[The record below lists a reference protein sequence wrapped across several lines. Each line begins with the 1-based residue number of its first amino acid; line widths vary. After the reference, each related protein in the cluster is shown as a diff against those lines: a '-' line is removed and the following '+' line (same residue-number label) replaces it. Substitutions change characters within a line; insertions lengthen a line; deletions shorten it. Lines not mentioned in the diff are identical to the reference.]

1 MVNLTMFVVFNFTEI
16 ARPMPRKKTAAK
28 THPSVSPKD
37 SAVDAAL
44 RLAAVMPWDMVSM
57 ADIAGEAGMDLAVLH
72 DLFDDRADILAV
84 YGKRIDRKVLAVFSA
99 PDATLSEKDRL
110 FDILMERFDVL
121 KPDRKAVLSILDS
134 FRRDPKQ
141 AVISLP
147 HLGRSMMWMVEAA
160 GLSTSGVGGALRV
173 AGAGAV
179 YLYALNAWKN
189 DDSADLSVTMAA
201 LDKALTRAEQVAG
214 WLPV

>member
-1 MVNLTMFVVFNFTEI
+1 
-16 ARPMPRKKTAAK
+16 MPRKKTAAK
-28 THPSVSPKD
+28 TISSASPRD

-44 RLAAVMPWDMVSM
+44 HLAAAMPWDMVSM
-57 ADIAGEAGMDLAVLH
+57 ADIAVEAGVDMAVLH
-72 DLFDDRADILAV
+72 DLFDDRADILAA

-99 PDATLSEKDRL
+99 PDVTVGEKDRL
-110 FDILMERFDVL
+110 FDILMERFDAL
-121 KPDRKAVLSILDS
+121 KPDRKAVMSILDS
-134 FRRDPKQ
+134 FQRDPKQ

-160 GLSTSGVGGALRV
+160 GLSTSGIGGALRV

-189 DDSADLSVTMAA
+189 DDSADLSATMAA

>member
-1 MVNLTMFVVFNFTEI
+1 
-16 ARPMPRKKTAAK
+16 MPRKKTAAK